1 MIAKR
6 PSIDVLGDGV
16 RWSLMMLVGGKHSL
30 LRFAE
35 HGERTG
41 NPAPGGQRAAA
52 PAGR

>member
-1 MIAKR
+1 MSSVMA
-6 PSIDVLGDGV
+6 
-16 RWSLMMLVGGKHSL
+16 MLVGGKHSL